1 MAIHFLQWPLNL
13 PLDFTRHSPSPLA
26 KRAFPLPPDA
36 RLIINRCITFMAIS
50 LPTHLPSS
58 LSSLSVRAISLVL
71 SLPSTAASL
80 LWRFHSCSN
89 SLPGG
94 AAAGSPLSPRN
105 SNLHAFPRTRRS
117 LAESSRAREL
127 AVPQFAWIFPGGLWE
142 KEQGRGNLISHELTR
157 FLLAWPPSLTHAD
170 QSPTSLRHNAHP
182 LFWKIYVLLFW
193 VSAVSPAFCL
203 QLMFRFTHNH
213 YFFLSLCIAL
223 TLYWDTLGYMNTHP
237 EM

>member
-89 SLPGG
+89 SLPGRREPII
-94 AAAGSPLSPRN
+94 APKAVTC
-105 SNLHAFPRTRRS
+105 TR
-117 LAESSRAREL
+117 
-127 AVPQFAWIFPGGLWE
+127 
-142 KEQGRGNLISHELTR
+142 SHEPEGAL
-157 FLLAWPPSLTHAD
+157 PSLHELENLPCRS
-170 QSPTSLRHNAHP
+170 SPEFSQGDCGKRNRGVAISFHTNSHG
-182 LFWKIYVLLFW
+182 
-193 VSAVSPAFCL
+193 FCL
-203 QLMFRFTHNH
+203 
-213 YFFLSLCIAL
+213 
-223 TLYWDTLGYMNTHP
+223 LGRP
-237 EM
+237 R